1 MLKSKLNS
9 SVKRDLSNYLAYNT
23 ALGKPATA
31 QAEGKSPQFIESP
44 AQRMRNRNLGYGSSL
59 NQKTREIMENK
70 IQNNLNRS
78 FEPTVNYQ

>member
-31 QAEGKSPQFIESP
+31 QAEGKSPQFMESP
-44 AQRMRNRNLGYGSSL
+44 A
-59 NQKTREIMENK
+59 
-70 IQNNLNRS
+70 
-78 FEPTVNYQ
+78 